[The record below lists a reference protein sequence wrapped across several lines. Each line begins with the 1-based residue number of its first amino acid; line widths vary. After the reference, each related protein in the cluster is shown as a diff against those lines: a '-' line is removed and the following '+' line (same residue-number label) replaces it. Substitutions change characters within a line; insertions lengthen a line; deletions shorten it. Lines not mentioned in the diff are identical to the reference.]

1 MKIMLIV
8 NHREDLV
15 MSLQRTNLQRDE
27 VLEKVMLSS
36 DLSGLSPLEK
46 VMHIKRVCESLG
58 LNPLTSPIKLIKFQG
73 KEIAYCSKDATEQLR
88 KNNKVS
94 ITSIVPNLLEGG
106 LYVVT
111 ATASIPDGRQ
121 DSSTGAVVTKG
132 LNGDALAN
140 AMMKAETKAKRRV
153 TLSICGLGFMDESE
167 VESLPLAQNTKTYQ
181 VATPVSVLPQ
191 KQEMDDPK
199 LMFSNLLK
207 EIEDAITLD
216 TLKEIITRLNQYNW
230 KSQSVLLGQLIDA
243 KDKRKKQL
251 EDEMVN
257 DFNTEID
264 SIGEENESD
273 AI

>member
-1 MKIMLIV
+1 MSV
-8 NHREDLV
+8 TNQV
-15 MSLQRTNLQRDE
+15 MQRNNLQRDE
-27 VLEKVMLSS
+27 ILEKVMLNS

-58 LNPLTSPIKLIKFQG
+58 LNPLTNPLQLTKFDG
-73 KEIAYCSKDATEQLR
+73 KEILYCRKDGTEQLR
-88 KNNKVS
+88 KNHKVS
-94 ITSIVPNLLEGG
+94 ITSMTSVLLDGG

-111 ATASIPDGRQ
+111 ASASLPDGRQ
-121 DSSTGAVVTKG
+121 DSSTGAVVIKG
-132 LNGDALAN
+132 LNGNVLAN
-140 AMMKAETKAKRRV
+140 AMMKCETKAKRRV

-167 VESLPLAQNTKTYQ
+167 VESLPMAQNKKTYQ

-199 LMFSNLLK
+199 LIFSNLLK

-216 TLKEIITRLNQYNW
+216 TLKEIVTKLNQYNW

-243 KDKRKKQL
+243 KDKRKKHL
-251 EDEMVN
+251 EDEMVK

-264 SIGEENESD
+264 ALGESNESD
-273 AI
+273 TI